1 MVSSNPFLVRLD
13 QFEGPL
19 DLLLHLIKVNEI
31 DVFAVDLLFLADQYF
46 AYLRLVEFRDLAEAG
61 DFLRIAA
68 TLLEIKSRRLL
79 PGEEKGSFDELLTD
93 DDDAQQLEFKQ
104 RLFVYAC
111 IKQATQFLQNRY
123 LREAVYCNEEWQ
135 RLLANDENFTRPL
148 PPRGDKWVL
157 PVLYSQL
164 LTDLVARNDIIPKAK
179 IQKIKI
185 ETIMTEVLVVVERQG
200 LVALTDFFGRIPNRS
215 VLVVY
220 FIAILE
226 LAKSGEMHLHQQQEM
241 IWLYHQQGTLP

>member
-1 MVSSNPFLVRLD
+1 MASSNPFLVRLD

-19 DLLLHLIKVNEI
+19 DLLLHLIKINEI
-31 DVFAVDLLFLADQYF
+31 DIFAVDLLFLANQYF
-46 AYLRLVEFRDLAEAG
+46 AFLRLVEFRDLAEAG
-61 DFLRIAA
+61 DFLKIAA

-79 PGEEKGSFDELLTD
+79 PGEQGGLDELLTD
-93 DDDAQQLEFKQ
+93 DNDDAQLEFKQ
-104 RLFVYAC
+104 RLFIYAC

-123 LREAVYCNEEWQ
+123 LRDSIYCNEEWQ
-135 RLLANDENFTRPL
+135 RLLTSDESFTRPL

-164 LTDLVARNDIIPKAK
+164 LTDLASRNELVPKAK

-185 ETIMTEVLVVVERQG
+185 ENIMTEVLTVVEQQG
-200 LVALTDFFGRIPNRS
+200 LIALADFFGQIPNRA

-226 LAKSGEMHLHQQQEM
+226 LAKSGEMHLHQQQETV
-241 IWLYHQQGTLP
+241 WLYHRQRLPS

>member
-1 MVSSNPFLVRLD
+1 MVSSKKSPFLVRLD
-13 QFEGPL
+13 RFEGPL
-19 DLLLHLIKVNEI
+19 DLLLHLIKINEI
-31 DVFAVDLLFLADQYF
+31 DVLAIDLLFLANQYF
-46 AYLRLVEFRDLAEAG
+46 AFLRLVEFRDLAEAG

-79 PGEEKGSFDELLTD
+79 PGEDNSLDELAVD
-93 DDDAQQLEFKQ
+93 DDEVQLEFKQ

-111 IKQATQFLQNRY
+111 IKQATQFLQARY
-123 LREAVYCNEEWQ
+123 LRESVYCNEEWQ
-135 RLLANDENFTRPL
+135 RLLASDETFTRPL

-164 LTDLVARNDIIPKAK
+164 LTDLVARNDVVPKAK
-179 IQKIKI
+179 IQKVKI
-185 ETIMTEVLVVVERQG
+185 EHIMAEVLTVVEKRG
-200 LVALTDFFGRIPNRS
+200 FVALADFFGQIPSRS

-226 LAKSGEMHLHQQQEM
+226 LAKSGEMHLHQQQETL
-241 IWLYHQQGTLP
+241 WLYHQQNLPS

>member
-1 MVSSNPFLVRLD
+1 MVTSNPFLVRLE

-79 PGEEKGSFDELLTD
+79 PGEQKGSFDELLTD
-93 DDDAQQLEFKQ
+93 DDDEQQLEFKQ

-123 LREAVYCNEEWQ
+123 LRETIYCNEEWQ
-135 RLLANDENFTRPL
+135 RLLAGDENFTRPL

-164 LTDLVARNDIIPKAK
+164 LTDLVARNDIVPKAK

-185 ETIMTEVLVVVERQG
+185 ETIMTEVLAVVERQG
-200 LVALTDFFGRIPNRS
+200 LVALTDFFGQIPNRS

-226 LAKSGEMHLHQQQEM
+226 LAKSGEMYLHQRQETL
-241 IWLYHQQGTLP
+241 WLYHRQGSPS

>member
-1 MVSSNPFLVRLD
+1 MVANKKNPFLVRLD

-31 DVFAVDLLFLADQYF
+31 DVFAIDLLFLANQYF
-46 AYLRLVEFRDLAEAG
+46 AFLRLVEFRDLAEAG
-61 DFLRIAA
+61 DFLQIAA

-79 PGEEKGSFDELLTD
+79 PGDNEGAVDELLAD
-93 DDDAQQLEFKQ
+93 DDELQLAFKQ

-111 IKQATQFLQNRY
+111 IKQATQFLQVRY
-123 LREAVYCNEEWQ
+123 LRESVYGNEEWQ
-135 RLLANDENFTRPL
+135 RLLASDENFTQPL

-164 LTDLVARNDIIPKAK
+164 LTDLAARNEVVPKAK
-179 IQKIKI
+179 IQKVKI
-185 ETIMTEVLVVVERQG
+185 ENIMAEVLAIVEQQG
-200 LVALTDFFGRIPNRS
+200 LVALTDFFEKIPSRS

-226 LAKSGEMHLHQQQEM
+226 LAKAGEMYLHQQQETV
-241 IWLYHQQGTLP
+241 WLYHGLPA